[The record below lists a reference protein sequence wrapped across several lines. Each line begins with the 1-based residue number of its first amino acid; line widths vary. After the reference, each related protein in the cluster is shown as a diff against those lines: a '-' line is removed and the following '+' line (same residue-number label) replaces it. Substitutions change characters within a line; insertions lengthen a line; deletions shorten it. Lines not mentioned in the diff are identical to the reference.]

1 VLLKDQYAIELN
13 VLSGISDLT
22 TISPHSTLTE
32 LGLDSMT
39 AAEIEESL
47 EREFEVCL
55 KPQEVRSLTFANLK
69 KIFAARL
76 ESKVEKQ
83 VSQDMKV

>member
-13 VLSGISDLT
+13 VLAGICDLT
-22 TISPHSTLTE
+22 TINPHSTLAE
-32 LGLDSMT
+32 LGLDSIT

-47 EREFEVCL
+47 KREFEVCL
-55 KPQEVRSLTFANLK
+55 MPQEFRSLTFANLK
-69 KIFAARL
+69 KVFAERL

-83 VSQDMKV
+83 V